1 MESSEKKKS
10 SRWIY
15 FIAVYILAVI
25 ILLCYQSVTFDQK
38 SVSSNYYFVLVYN
51 KNENRIELHGLNKL
65 KEMHQDYNKSG
76 VKWSL
81 FIPETKVPLQYED
94 GDTVYSVE
102 RISPDEQI
110 ITLTYELGI
119 GNHPTVKYRVKNES
133 VEPIFTFGL
142 GNYLLAVILTIF
154 IIVVID
160 IIRYTIKAIIWIKHR
175 LYSQGERSRSE

>member
-15 FIAVYILAVI
+15 LVAVYILAVI
-25 ILLCYQSVTFDQK
+25 ILLCYQSVSFDQK
-38 SVSSNYYFVLVYN
+38 SVSSNNYFVLVYN
-51 KNENRIELHGLNKL
+51 ESENRIELHGLNKL
-65 KEMHQDYNKSG
+65 KVMLQDYNKSG
-76 VKWSL
+76 VKCSL
-81 FIPETKVPLQYED
+81 VIPETRVPLQYD
-94 GDTVYSVE
+94 DRDTVYSVE

-142 GNYLLAVILTIF
+142 GNYFLAGIITIL

-160 IIRYTIKAIIWIKHR
+160 IIRYAIKAIKWIKHR
-175 LYSQGERSRSE
+175 LYSQGEQSKSE